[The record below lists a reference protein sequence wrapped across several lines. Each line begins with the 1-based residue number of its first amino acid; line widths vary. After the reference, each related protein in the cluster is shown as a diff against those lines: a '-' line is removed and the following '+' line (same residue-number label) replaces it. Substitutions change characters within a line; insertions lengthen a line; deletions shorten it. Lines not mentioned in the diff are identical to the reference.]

1 MTLSHQFWRIFLG
14 GIFYPKTK
22 YSSDK
27 SFNTY
32 QDDWMLNWLVS
43 KMYDT
48 IYVYIAKHGYVSNL
62 LARTKEVSLTKN
74 ITQVVFSNI
83 SALFNP
89 PRN

>member
-14 GIFYPKTK
+14 GIFYPHPTSSKTK

-48 IYVYIAKHGYVSNL
+48 IYPIVSMGLVY
-62 LARTKEVSLTKN
+62 LATFTIKIN
-74 ITQVVFSNI
+74 QM
-83 SALFNP
+83 
-89 PRN
+89 